1 MPGADWDPAAY
12 ARFRG
17 LRLRPAMDLL
27 AAVPDLPAGDV
38 IDLGCGNGAA
48 AGALRGRF
56 PGRRLVGVDAS
67 PAMLAAAEGY
77 DATVQADIAEWQ
89 PEIPPALIFSNAALH
104 WLDDHGALF
113 PRLARVL
120 APGGVLAVQMPRQ
133 FDAPSHRLLREV
145 AARLFTDR
153 FDCSD
158 WRAPV
163 APPPGYWPLL
173 SPLGRADIW
182 ETEYLQ
188 HLAPV
193 AEGHPVRAFT
203 LSTAARPVLA
213 RLDTAEQATFLSTYD
228 TALHDAY
235 PLLTDG
241 SALMPFRRLFLVLE
255 RPANVPGAASPSH
268 SLAHGGGSA

>member
-1 MPGADWDPAAY
+1 ASSE
-12 ARFRG
+12 
-17 LRLRPAMDLL
+17 RPASQ
-27 AAVPDLPAGDV
+27 ASVRSATQSVWY
-38 IDLGCGNGAA
+38 
-48 AGALRGRF
+48 R
-56 PGRRLVGVDAS
+56 PGSTGLS
-67 PAMLAAAEGY
+67 QTWM
-77 DATVQADIAEWQ
+77 
-89 PEIPPALIFSNAALH
+89 
-104 WLDDHGALF
+104 
-113 PRLARVL
+113 
-120 APGGVLAVQMPRQ
+120 
-133 FDAPSHRLLREV
+133 
-145 AARLFTDR
+145 
-153 FDCSD
+153 
-158 WRAPV
+158 APV